1 MTLLTLTFLHVPRT
15 AALEARV
22 RESVQRLER
31 INDRIAQCHL
41 TVEGTGARADG
52 APADENARY
61 AVRIELSVP
70 GARIHADNL
79 QQGDAP
85 QHDVLSALR
94 EAFDNAKRQLQ
105 SLRWD
110 H

>member
-1 MTLLTLTFLHVPRT
+1 MTLLTLTFRHVPRS

-31 INDRIAQCHL
+31 VNDRIAQCHL
-41 TVEGTGARADG
+41 TVEGPEKPTDAAG
-52 APADENARY
+52 RY
-61 AVRIELSVP
+61 AVKIELSVP

-79 QQGDAP
+79 RQDDEQQR
-85 QHDVLSALR
+85 DVFSAVR
-94 EAFDNAKRQLQ
+94 DAFDDAKRQLQ

>member
-1 MTLLTLTFLHVPRT
+1 MTLLTLTFRHVPRT

-31 INDRIAQCHL
+31 VNDRIAQCHL
-41 TVEGTGARADG
+41 TLEGPEQ
-52 APADENARY
+52 PADAAGRY

-70 GARIHADNL
+70 GAQIHADSL
-79 QQGDAP
+79 QQSGEP
-85 QHDVLSALR
+85 PHDVFSALR